1 MKIRVV
7 IADDHTVLRSGLRM
21 LINSQP
27 DMEVVGEAMG
37 GAEAVK
43 KVRQLQPDVVL
54 LDLTMPE
61 QGGLPVLPS
70 LRKACSDARVLVLTM
85 HDDPAYVRSAL
96 AAGAVGYVVKTAADT
111 ELLTAIRA
119 VVEGRT
125 FVDLSINQHEVQDI
139 LSRKRAR
146 GAAGDEGAIRLLSER
161 EREVLDLVA
170 QGHTNQEVADR
181 LGLSVK
187 SVETYRARLM
197 DKLSLQ
203 SRAELVRYALDCGIL
218 KPGKSAGLT

>member
-1 MKIRVV
+1 MKIRIV
-7 IADDHTVLRSGLRM
+7 IVDDHTVLRSGLRM

-27 DMEVVGEAMG
+27 DMEVAGEATD

-43 KVRQLQPDVVL
+43 KVRQIQPDVVL
-54 LDLTMPE
+54 LDLTMPG
-61 QGGLPVLPS
+61 QGGLPVLAG

-96 AAGAVGYVVKTAADT
+96 AAGAAGYVVKTAADT

-146 GAAGDEGAIRLLSER
+146 DAAGEEGVIRLLSER

-197 DKLSLQ
+197 DKLGLQ
-203 SRAELVRYALDCGIL
+203 SRADLVRYALDCGIL